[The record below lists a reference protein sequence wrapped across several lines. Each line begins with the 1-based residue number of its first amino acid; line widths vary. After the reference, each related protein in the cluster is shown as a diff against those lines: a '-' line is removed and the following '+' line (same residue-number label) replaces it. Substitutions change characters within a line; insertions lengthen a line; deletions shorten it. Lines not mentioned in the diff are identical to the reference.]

1 MFLWLALCQCLTWYQ
16 MSESSAVSVSFSSKI
31 PFSEQGELSKACD
44 IIVFHSCVIKTYFKS
59 DSSERQNHNVV
70 LLRSKALEFNERA
83 WRQSSRFHPEKMRWL

>member
-1 MFLWLALCQCLTWYQ
+1 
-16 MSESSAVSVSFSSKI
+16 MSESSAVSVVFQVRS